1 MEKII
6 AHPCTLHPSFLPPSL
21 PQALRELDPSDSILE
36 AVAHPIRAYLQ
47 GRKDTV
53 RCIVSSLTD
62 EEGGGD
68 LYEELRRQDGR
79 LLEEE
84 GEESGGEDGGGRE
97 EEKVWMPARREAG
110 TMMSERRK
118 GEGRD
123 AGGGGG
129 RDILWMLISIY
140 GSKDLF
146 VSEYRLMLA
155 EKLLNLN
162 LNAKSWSDYDTD
174 KEVIKLELLKKRFG
188 EGGALQPCEIM
199 IRDVED
205 SKRVNALVAARLREK
220 ARGRGRGRRGW
231 GWFGKGGVGG
241 GDWKLKVEEGLKM
254 DKAQSAAAAVAVDR
268 RPLGGGGVSGGE
280 GSGGREGEREGEGP
294 SDIKVAMAA
303 AKAEEQRAATC
314 VDATIVSHHFWP
326 PLQEEELALHP
337 TMAGRMTD
345 FASAYSVLKNPRKLE
360 WKPQLG
366 LVTLD
371 LEFDCL
377 EVEREEEGGRE
388 GGIQE
393 WDEEAEK
400 VVKAWR
406 KEERR
411 KKRVVARSF
420 TVSPVHATLIMHFGK
435 EEDDTGSGLEE
446 ERSQTELGQLT
457 GLPLEV
463 VARKM
468 TFWVNQ
474 GIVSLSSTPSPIPS
488 FASPSAAAAVEMAGG
503 GLTSPPN
510 FYLQQQQTQLQHQP
524 HRPGEVYYKL
534 ITKQDPDGPDGQG
547 HGGGRGGSFEDDDLE
562 AAVSSDA
569 QEAKETDVYIS
580 YVLGMLGTYGGRS
593 ARAIHD
599 TLKIWAGGDQQTY
612 SLHLGEVERILQ
624 RLVGEE
630 KLEMVDG
637 VYQLANRPAHHR

>member
-1 MEKII
+1 
-6 AHPCTLHPSFLPPSL
+6 
-21 PQALRELDPSDSILE
+21 
-36 AVAHPIRAYLQ
+36 
-47 GRKDTV
+47 
-53 RCIVSSLTD
+53 
-62 EEGGGD
+62 
-68 LYEELRRQDGR
+68 
-79 LLEEE
+79 
-84 GEESGGEDGGGRE
+84 
-97 EEKVWMPARREAG
+97 
-110 TMMSERRK
+110 MMSERRK

-123 AGGGGG
+123 GGGGGG

-162 LNAKSWSDYDTD
+162 LNAKSLSDYDTD
-174 KEVIKLELLKKRFG
+174 KEVIKLELLKRRFG

-199 IRDVED
+199 IRDMED
-205 SKRVNALVAARLREK
+205 SKRVNALIAARLREK

-241 GDWKLKVEEGLKM
+241 GDWKVKAEEGGRM
-254 DKAQSAAAAVAVDR
+254 EEEQESGATAAVAAGGR
-268 RPLGGGGVSGGE
+268 RLGAGGGGGGRGGE
-280 GSGGREGEREGEGP
+280 EGP
-294 SDIKVAMAA
+294 SDIEVAMAA

-314 VDATIVSHHFWP
+314 VDATMVSHHFWP
-326 PLQEEELALHP
+326 PLLEEELVLHP
-337 TMAGRMTD
+337 KIAGRVAA

-371 LEFDCL
+371 LEFDCV
-377 EVEREEEGGRE
+377 EVEGEEEGERE
-388 GGIQE
+388 GRMQE

-400 VVKAWR
+400 VVEAWR

-411 KKRVVARSF
+411 KERVVTRSF
-420 TVSPVHATLIMHFGK
+420 TVSPVHATLIMHFEK
-435 EEDDTGSGLEE
+435 EENETGSGLKE

-468 TFWVNQ
+468 TFWINQ
-474 GIVSLSSTPSPIPS
+474 GVISLSSTPSSIPPS
-488 FASPSAAAAVEMAGG
+488 ASPSAVAAAGLAGG
-503 GLTSPPN
+503 GFMARSN
-510 FYLQQQQTQLQHQP
+510 FDPQQQQQQQQQRQP
-524 HRPGEVYYKL
+524 PRSGEIYYKL
-534 ITKQDPDGPDGQG
+534 ITKQDPDGPGGGQG
-547 HGGGRGGSFEDDDLE
+547 HGGGRGGSFGEDELE

-580 YVLGMLGTYGGRS
+580 YILGMLGTYGGRS

-599 TLKIWAGGDQQTY
+599 TLKIWAGRDQQTY

-630 KLEMVDG
+630 KLEVVDW

>member
-1 MEKII
+1 
-6 AHPCTLHPSFLPPSL
+6 
-21 PQALRELDPSDSILE
+21 
-36 AVAHPIRAYLQ
+36 
-47 GRKDTV
+47 V

-68 LYEELRRQDGR
+68 LYEELRRQDGG

-84 GEESGGEDGGGRE
+84 GGEGGRE
-97 EEKVWMPARREAG
+97 EGGWVEEKVWMPAGREAG
-110 TMMSERRK
+110 TMMSGRRR
-118 GEGRD
+118 GGGRE
-123 AGGGGG
+123 GGGG

-146 VSEYRLMLA
+146 VAEYRLMLA

-162 LNAKSWSDYDTD
+162 NLNKKKSNLNLLGDYDTD

-205 SKRVNALVAARLREK
+205 SKRINALVAARLREK

-231 GWFGKGGVGG
+231 GWYGKGGVGG
-241 GDWKLKVEEGLKM
+241 GDWKVKVEGGGVRMEEE
-254 DKAQSAAAAVAVDR
+254 QEAAAAVAAAAADAAAVAEGGR
-268 RPLGGGGVSGGE
+268 RLGGGGGGGE
-280 GSGGREGEREGEGP
+280 GGGSPLNIE
-294 SDIKVAMAA
+294 VAMAA

-314 VDATIVSHHFWP
+314 VDVTIVSHHFWP
-326 PLQEEELALHP
+326 PLQEEELVLHP
-337 TMAGRMTD
+337 SMAGRVGA

-366 LVTLD
+366 LVMLD

-377 EVEREEEGGRE
+377 EVEEGEEEEGGRE
-388 GGIQE
+388 GGRKRGE

-400 VVKAWR
+400 AVEAWR

-411 KKRVVARSF
+411 KRRVVTRSF
-420 TVSPVHATLIMHFGK
+420 TVSPVHATLIMYFEKDEGCSDSTKK
-435 EEDDTGSGLEE
+435 EEW
-446 ERSQTELGQLT
+446 SQTELGQRT

-474 GIVSLSSTPSPIPS
+474 GVISLSSTPSSIPLS
-488 FASPSAAAAVEMAGG
+488 ASPSAAAAAAAAAGLGG
-503 GLTSPPN
+503 GGFMPRYSFSPSGR
-510 FYLQQQQTQLQHQP
+510 QQQQQQQQQQP
-524 HRPGEVYYKL
+524 PQQQQQSQQQSPRPGEIYYKL
-534 ITKQDPDGPDGQG
+534 ITKQDPDGPAGGQG
-547 HGGGRGGSFEDDDLE
+547 GGGGGGSFEEDELE

-569 QEAKETDVYIS
+569 QEARETDVYIS
-580 YVLGMLGTYGGRS
+580 YILGMLGTYGGRP

-599 TLKIWAGGDQQTY
+599 TLKIWAGGDQQNYT
-612 SLHLGEVERILQ
+612 LHLGEVERILQ

-630 KLEMVDG
+630 KLEVVDG